1 MLNFIPVLNLKGKV
15 KEQLYELACECT
27 VAFLNE
33 KQASEIIEEMHRCKK
48 CKKPVYL
55 VAEE

>member
-1 MLNFIPVLNLKGKV
+1 MLNIVAELILKSKQ

-33 KQASEIIEEMHRCKK
+33 KQASEMIEEMHRCKE

-55 VAEE
+55 VSED

>member
-1 MLNFIPVLNLKGKV
+1 MVSFIPELSLKSEV

-33 KQASEIIEEMHRCKK
+33 KQASEIIEEMYRCKD
-48 CKKPVYL
+48 CKKPVFL
-55 VAEE
+55 VSED